1 MPESELLSEIKL
13 KVNVLVYLVGTLI
26 QTVKTIGVLAR
37 EDWQSTLS
45 RVQQLLKLVQKPS
58 FKKSLMS
65 AHAHGDQASES
76 VEADLESRD
85 RFEVERQVYP
95 SLSNFAECLHD
106 QLWKSFQNASHS
118 SVEYLQRIQDENKLL
133 FLCDDLLTFFRNCDQ
148 NEYQSRVAVIKLIYI
163 YYKNDS
169 IYKQIQQRW

>member
-1 MPESELLSEIKL
+1 M
-13 KVNVLVYLVGTLI
+13 
-26 QTVKTIGVLAR
+26 
-37 EDWQSTLS
+37 
-45 RVQQLLKLVQKPS
+45 
-58 FKKSLMS
+58 
-65 AHAHGDQASES
+65 
-76 VEADLESRD
+76 EANDLETRD

-118 SVEYLQRIQDENKLL
+118 SIEYLQRIQDENKLL
-133 FLCDDLLTFFRNCDQ
+133 FLCDDLLTFFKNCDQ

-169 IYKQIQQRW
+169 IYKQIQHRW